1 MFSFTSPPL
10 TVVQDLMSVGVDAS
24 VDDVGLLD
32 GWSLGDHHHPKK
44 TLRDPCE
51 ELENGTIR
59 TWRLRPDRRSW
70 R

>member
-24 VDDVGLLD
+24 VNDVGLL
-32 GWSLGDHHHPKK
+32 WRSLGDHHHPEEAF
-44 TLRDPCE
+44 RDSCD

-59 TWRLRPDRRSW
+59 PGRLRPDRRSW